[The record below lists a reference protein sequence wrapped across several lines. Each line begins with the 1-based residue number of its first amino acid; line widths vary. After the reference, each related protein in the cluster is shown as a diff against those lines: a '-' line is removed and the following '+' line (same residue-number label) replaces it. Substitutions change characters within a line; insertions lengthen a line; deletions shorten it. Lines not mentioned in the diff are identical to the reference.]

1 LKNDPGLFTGY
12 RLDCGGNFVRLFGFC
27 NHQNTKGE
35 IMALIGMAIYD
46 TPENGRDLMTEAT
59 LNSLVDT
66 VDFDRHRLVCVVNA
80 ATERT
85 ISAIADMGG
94 RLDSDHFEVIYC
106 ATNVGT
112 ARAVNRAWLLREPG
126 EHAIKMDN
134 DVVINYPL
142 SNHCWVD
149 IMEDAIRRDT
159 QIGIIGLKRKDCIED
174 PEHPNEFYRST
185 IKRLPHQPGE
195 RHIIVEQVSH
205 VMGTCQ
211 MYSSA
216 LLDKIGYLY
225 QPGLYGWDDVL
236 AAVRCKV
243 AGFYSCFLPGID
255 IDHIDPGG
263 TPFQGWK
270 EDQAWHDNPER
281 NRLEAGYKNGTIPIW
296 YGPNGEQR

>member
-1 LKNDPGLFTGY
+1 
-12 RLDCGGNFVRLFGFC
+12 
-27 NHQNTKGE
+27 
-35 IMALIGMAIYD
+35 MALIAMAIFD
-46 TPENGRDLMTEAT
+46 TPENGRDWMTEAT
-59 LNSLVDT
+59 FQSLADT
-66 VDFDRHRLVCVVNA
+66 VDFSRHRLICVVNA

-94 RLDSDHFEVIYC
+94 RLDSDRFEVIYW
-106 ATNVGT
+106 ATNLGT

-126 EHAIKMDN
+126 ENCIKMDN

-142 SNHCWVD
+142 SNHDWVD
-149 IMEDAIRRDT
+149 IMEDAIRRDP

-174 PEHPNEFYRST
+174 PEHENEFYRSV

-195 RHIIVEQVSH
+195 RYIIVEQVNH

-243 AGFYSCFLPGID
+243 AGLYSCFLPCID
-255 IDHIDPGG
+255 IDHIDPG
-263 TPFQGWK
+263 TTDYQPWK
-270 EDQAWHDNPER
+270 EQVAWADNPER
-281 NRLEAGYKNGTIPIW
+281 IWLEAGYKSGTIPIW